1 MYRAVGE
8 GDVPIFVLPRAGV
21 LQPVLVVTLVIVFAR
36 MGAARFGAREGGM
49 GDDHR
54 LIREIGKLQRGD
66 QRDIPQERVVVDRD
80 TLERVTQSRQLVQS
94 LLQDVAAPEHA
105 EARLHRLLHLRP
117 DLAGLVAALAV
128 ADPIEALQR
137 ARLQM
142 TVCLAHARS
151 RLDYIRCPQ
160 RCRAPKHDEVEKTIR
175 AEAIRAM
182 NRDAR
187 RLANRQ

>member
-66 QRDIPQERVVVDRD
+66 QRE
-80 TLERVTQSRQLVQS
+80 TSAFEGT
-94 LLQDVAAPEHA
+94 AAA
-105 EARLHRLLHLRP
+105 
-117 DLAGLVAALAV
+117 LVAPAQSTRTFFRTVSLNAASLRFV
-128 ADPIEALQR
+128 HEVSA
-137 ARLQM
+137 AR
-142 TVCLAHARS
+142 
-151 RLDYIRCPQ
+151 P
-160 RCRAPKHDEVEKTIR
+160 E
-175 AEAIRAM
+175 
-182 NRDAR
+182 
-187 RLANRQ
+187 